1 MPSFPIDPFLSD
13 IAAELQKNPAVLLK
27 AEPGAGKTTRVP
39 QALLEKFQRIL
50 VVQPRRLAAKLAA
63 ERVAEQA
70 GGPCGQLV
78 GYQIRLENKSSPST
92 RLLFVT
98 EGVLTRKL
106 LQDPELRDFDV
117 VILDEF
123 HERHIHTD
131 IALALLRSIQTRRA
145 DLRLLIMSATL
156 DTGALEQY
164 LDGARVFNIPGRT
177 YPVTL
182 EYLPG
187 SNLAYLEDQVYHA
200 TARML
205 EDERCGGNILI
216 FLSGLAEIQRCT
228 ERLKNGLGT
237 RADWIPLTADLAGNY
252 RLLLQNE
259 GVPKVVLATNVAETS
274 VTLPGIRGV
283 IDTGKAKISG
293 YAPWSGLPTLETQKV
308 SQASCIQ
315 RMGRAGRIAPGIC
328 YRLFSAMD
336 FSGRSKFTEPEI
348 KRIDLCQTLLEIQA
362 ILPEESKAWETLP
375 WLEAPDEAILQHNLQ
390 LLTSLGALDA
400 GGRLTAEGR
409 FMAEFPLHPRLGRI
423 IIEGKKQGIAGAAL
437 LAALLISEGMLLRGD
452 ENARDHLECDVT
464 YQMELFLQV
473 IQKRNG
479 ARRDLDFARM
489 QRLRQLYDSLR
500 RSCNAESLHELQTL
514 DGMRIRR
521 AIFAGFADRVAR
533 HRPAASQAG
542 HRKQRHFN
550 FCLGRGAV
558 LNESSVVRDR
568 EWLVAIDA
576 RETLSEEADTQRGRI
591 FVASAV
597 DIAWLKEDPFHLV
610 QNALDIRLDEKT
622 GRARKVTSLNYGR
635 LLLEETIE
643 QADAAAIQELLF
655 ATVKGRWPEA
665 FSDLTDFHSYHR
677 KVEILDRHQ
686 FPHKLPRFEGDM
698 LDLLLS
704 HLCEGARS
712 LADVTARSM
721 RQAIEEQLDYNDILL
736 LQQQCPDQITL
747 KNGKKFRIHY
757 DEPGEPFIEGRIQEF
772 FSQPTTPRIC
782 SDRQPL
788 LLKLLAPNRRP
799 AQITQD
805 LAGFWQGSYHDVKK
819 ELKRRYPKHA
829 WPEDPVHEKPDDRPP
844 RRTTSS

>member
-1 MPSFPIDPFLSD
+1 MSAFPIDPFLND
-13 IAAELQKNPAVLLK
+13 IAAALQRNPAVLLK

-39 QALLEKFQRIL
+39 QALLQKFQRIL

-63 ERVAEQA
+63 EWVAEQS
-70 GGPCGQLV
+70 GSPCGQTV
-78 GYQIRLENKSSPST
+78 GYQIRLENKSSPAT

-117 VILDEF
+117 VVLDEF

-131 IALALLRSIQTRRA
+131 IALALLRGLQSRRS

-156 DTGALEQY
+156 DTSMLEQY
-164 LDGARVFNIPGRT
+164 LDGAQVFNVPGRT
-177 YPVTL
+177 YPVAL
-182 EYLPG
+182 DYLPG
-187 SNLAYLEDQVYHA
+187 GSQTSLEEQVFQA
-200 TARML
+200 TARIL
-205 EDERCGGNILI
+205 DDERCGGNVLI

-228 ERLKNGLGT
+228 ERLKNGLGM

-252 RLLLQNE
+252 RLLLQNP

-293 YAPWSGLPTLETQKV
+293 YAPWSGLPTLETQRV

-315 RMGRAGRIAPGIC
+315 RMGRAGRIAPGVC

-336 FSGRSKFTEPEI
+336 FNGRPKFTEPEI

-362 ILPEESKAWETLP
+362 ILPHEKKAWETLP
-375 WLEAPDEAILQHNLQ
+375 WFEAPDEDILQHNLQ
-390 LLTSLGALDA
+390 LLTSLGALDKD
-400 GGRLTAEGR
+400 GQLTADGR

-423 IIEGKKQGIAGAAL
+423 IIAGKNQGIPGAAL
-437 LAALLISEGMLLRGD
+437 LAALMISEGMLLRGD
-452 ENARDHLECDVT
+452 EAARDHLECDVT
-464 YQMELFLQV
+464 YQMELFLQCV
-473 IQKRNG
+473 LKKPV
-479 ARRDLDFARM
+479 ARRDLDFVKM
-489 QRLRQLYDSLR
+489 QRLRQLYENLR
-500 RSCNAESLHELQTL
+500 RSCEAETLQELGPL
-514 DGMRIRR
+514 DGPSIRR
-521 AIFAGFADRVAR
+521 AIFAGFADRVAKY
-533 HRPAASQAG
+533 RPAASQAG

-597 DIAWLKEDPFHLV
+597 ETEWLKEDPFHLV

-635 LLLEETIE
+635 LVLEEVLE
-643 QADAAAIQELLF
+643 QADAAAIEELLLT
-655 ATVKGRWPEA
+655 TVKQRWPEA
-665 FSDLTDFHSYHR
+665 FPDLTEFLAYHK
-677 KVEILDRHQ
+677 KVELLDRHQ
-686 FPHKLPRFEGDM
+686 FAHKLPRFEGDM
-698 LDLLLS
+698 LDLLLA

-712 LADVTARSM
+712 LADVASRSL
-721 RQAIEEQLDYNDILL
+721 RRAIEEQLDYEDIVL
-736 LQQQCPDQITL
+736 LQRQCPDQITM

-757 DEPGEPFIEGRIQEF
+757 EDPGEPWIEGRIQEF
-772 FSQPTTPRIC
+772 FGQPATPRIC
-782 SDRQPL
+782 SDRAPL
-788 LLKLLAPNRRP
+788 LLKLLAPSRRP

-805 LAGFWQGSYHDVKK
+805 LAGFWQGSYHEVKK

-829 WPEDPVHEKPDDRPP
+829 WPEDPVSEKPDERRPRP
-844 RRTTSS
+844 SS

>member
-1 MPSFPIDPFLSD
+1 MAAFPIDPFLND
-13 IAAELQKNPAVLLK
+13 IAAALQQNSAVLLK

-39 QALLEKFQRIL
+39 QALLENFKRIL

-63 ERVAEQA
+63 EWVAEQS
-70 GGPCGQLV
+70 GSPCGQLV
-78 GYQIRLENKSSPST
+78 GYQIRLENRSSAAT

-106 LQDPELRDFDV
+106 LQDPELKDFDV

-131 IALALLRSIQTRRA
+131 IALALLRSIQTRRT

-164 LDGARVFNIPGRT
+164 LDGAKVFNIPGRT

-182 EYLPG
+182 EYQPG
-187 SNLAYLEDQVYHA
+187 SSQAALEDQVFQA

-205 EDERCGGNILI
+205 EDDRCGGNILI
-216 FLSGLAEIQRCT
+216 FLSGLVEIQRCT
-228 ERLKNGLGT
+228 ERLRSGLGS
-237 RADWIPLTADLAGNY
+237 RADWIPLTAELAGNY
-252 RLLLQNE
+252 RLLLQNHE
-259 GVPKVVLATNVAETS
+259 VPKVVLATNVAETS

-315 RMGRAGRIAPGIC
+315 RMGRAGRLAPGIC
-328 YRLFSAMD
+328 YRLFSAID
-336 FSGRSKFTEPEI
+336 FNGRSKFTEPEI

-362 ILPEESKAWETLP
+362 ILPHEDKAWETLP
-375 WLEAPDEAILQHNLQ
+375 WFEAPDEAILQHNLQ
-390 LLTSLGALDA
+390 LLTSLGALDTN
-400 GGRLTAEGR
+400 GKLTEDGR

-423 IIEGKKQGIAGAAL
+423 IIEGKKQGITGAAL

-452 ENARDHLECDVT
+452 ENARDHLECDVS
-464 YQMELFLQV
+464 YQMDLFLQALL
-473 IQKRNG
+473 KKPG

-489 QRLRQLYDSLR
+489 QRLRQLYESLR
-500 RSCNAESLHELQTL
+500 RSCGAESLQEISL
-514 DGMRIRR
+514 DGTLIRR
-521 AIFAGFADRVAR
+521 AIFAGFADRVAK

-591 FVASAV
+591 FIASAV
-597 DIAWLKEDPFHLV
+597 ETAWLKDDPFHLL

-635 LLLEETIE
+635 LVLEETVE
-643 QADAAAIQELLF
+643 QADAAAIEELLF
-655 ATVKGRWPEA
+655 ATVKQRWPEA
-665 FSDLTDFHSYHR
+665 FPDLTEFHSYH
-677 KVEILDRHQ
+677 KKLELLDRHQ
-686 FPHKLPRFEGDM
+686 FPHKMPRFEEDM

-712 LADVTARSM
+712 LADVAARSL
-721 RQAIEEQLDYNDILL
+721 RQAIEEQLDYDDILL
-736 LQQQCPDQITL
+736 LQQQCPDHITL
-747 KNGKKFRIHY
+747 KNGKKFRVHY
-757 DEPGEPFIEGRIQEF
+757 GEPGEPWLEGRIQEF
-772 FSQPTTPRIC
+772 FGQALTPRIC

-805 LAGFWQGSYHDVKK
+805 LAGFWQGSYHEVKK

-829 WPEDPVHEKPDDRPP
+829 WPDDPVNEKPDERRP
-844 RRTTSS
+844 RSSS

>member
-1 MPSFPIDPFLSD
+1 MPAFPIDPFLHD
-13 IAAELQKNPAVLLK
+13 ITVALQKNSAVLLK

-39 QALLEKFQRIL
+39 QALLQKFQRIL

-63 ERVAEQA
+63 EWVAEQA
-70 GGPCGQLV
+70 GSACGQLV
-78 GYQIRLENKSSPST
+78 GYQIRLENKSSAAT

-131 IALALLRSIQTRRA
+131 IALALLRSLQTRRP

-156 DTGALEQY
+156 DTTMLEQY
-164 LDGARVFNIPGRT
+164 LEGAEVFNVPGRT
-177 YPVTL
+177 FPVAL
-182 EYLPG
+182 DYLPG
-187 SNLAYLEDQVYHA
+187 ASHASLEDQVFHA

-228 ERLKNGLGT
+228 ERLKSGLGS

-252 RLLLQNE
+252 RLLNQNP

-328 YRLFSAMD
+328 YRLFSAID
-336 FSGRSKFTEPEI
+336 FNGRQKFTEPEI
-348 KRIDLCQTLLEIQA
+348 KRIDLCQTLLEVQA
-362 ILPEESKAWETLP
+362 ILPSEKKAWETIP
-375 WLEAPDEAILQHNLQ
+375 WFEVPDEAILQHNLQ
-390 LLTSLGALDA
+390 LLTALGAIDEE
-400 GGRLTAEGR
+400 GQLTDDGR

-423 IIEGKKQGIAGAAL
+423 MLEGKKQGIPGAAL

-452 ENARDHLECDVT
+452 EMARDHLECDVT
-464 YQMELFLQV
+464 YQMELFLQA
-473 IQKRNG
+473 ILKKPG
-479 ARRDLDFARM
+479 ARRDLDFGKM
-489 QRLRQLYDSLR
+489 QRLRQLYESMR
-500 RSCNAESLHELQTL
+500 RSCNAEALQDLDPL
-514 DGMRIRR
+514 DGVRIRR
-521 AIFAGFADRVAR
+521 AIFAGFADRVAKF
-533 HRPAASQAG
+533 RPAASQSG

-568 EWLVAIDA
+568 DWLVAIDA

-597 DIAWLKEDPFHLV
+597 ETNWLKEDPFHLL
-610 QNALDIRLDEKT
+610 QHALDIRLDEKT

-635 LLLEETIE
+635 LLLEESVE
-643 QADAAAIQELLF
+643 QADAAAIEELLLT
-655 ATVKGRWPEA
+655 TVKQRWPDA
-665 FSDLTDFHSYHR
+665 FPDLAEFHSYH
-677 KVEILDRHQ
+677 KKLELLDRHQ
-686 FPHKLPRFEGDM
+686 FRHKLPRFEGDM
-698 LDLLLS
+698 LDLLLA

-712 LADVTARSM
+712 LSDVSGRSL
-721 RQAIEEQLDYNDILL
+721 RQAIEEQLDYDDIVL
-736 LQQQCPDQITL
+736 LQQQCPDQISL

-757 DEPGEPFIEGRIQEF
+757 EEPGEPWIEGRIQEF
-772 FSQPTTPRIC
+772 FGQPVTPRIC

-788 LLKLLAPNRRP
+788 LLKLLAPSRRP

-805 LAGFWQGSYHDVKK
+805 LAGFWQGSYHEVKK

-829 WPEDPVHEKPDDRPP
+829 WPDDPVNEKPDERKP
-844 RRTTSS
+844 RSSSN

>member
-1 MPSFPIDPFLSD
+1 MSVFPIDPFLHD
-13 IAAELQKNPAVLLK
+13 IAASLQKNPAVLLK

-39 QALLEKFQRIL
+39 QALLQKFQRIL

-63 ERVAEQA
+63 EWVAEQS

-78 GYQIRLENKSSPST
+78 GYQIRLENKSSPAT

-131 IALALLRSIQTRRA
+131 IALALLRSLQTRRT
-145 DLRLLIMSATL
+145 DLKLLIMSATL

-164 LDGARVFNIPGRT
+164 LDGAQVFNVPGRT
-177 YPVTL
+177 FPVAL
-182 EYLPG
+182 EYFPG
-187 SNLAYLEDQVYHA
+187 ASQSSLEEQVYSA

-228 ERLKNGLGT
+228 ERLKSGLGS

-252 RLLLQNE
+252 RLLLQNTS
-259 GVPKVVLATNVAETS
+259 VPKVVLATNVAETS

-283 IDTGKAKISG
+283 IDTGKAKVSG

-328 YRLFSAMD
+328 YRLFSAID
-336 FSGRSKFTEPEI
+336 FNGRQKFTEPEI
-348 KRIDLCQTLLEIQA
+348 KRIDLCQTLLEVQA
-362 ILPEESKAWETLP
+362 IQPHEKKAWETLP
-375 WLEAPDEAILQHNLQ
+375 WFEAPDDAILQHNLQ
-390 LLTSLGALDA
+390 LLQSLGAFDA
-400 GGRLTAEGR
+400 AGHLTADGR
-409 FMAEFPLHPRLGRI
+409 FMADFPLHPRLGRI
-423 IIEGKKQGIAGAAL
+423 MLEGRKQGIPGAAL
-437 LAALLISEGMLLRGD
+437 LAALLIGEGMLLRGD
-452 ENARDHLECDVT
+452 ENARDHLDCDVT
-464 YQMELFLQV
+464 YQMELFLQA
-473 IQKRNG
+473 ILKKPG
-479 ARRDLDFARM
+479 ARRDLDFAKM
-489 QRLRQLYDSLR
+489 QRLRQLYDNMR
-500 RSCNAESLHELQTL
+500 RICDAEPLQNLDPL
-514 DGMRIRR
+514 DGPRIRR
-521 AIFAGFADRVAR
+521 AIFAGFADRVAKY
-533 HRPAASQAG
+533 RPAASQAG

-597 DIAWLKEDPFHLV
+597 ETSWLKDDPFHLL
-610 QNALDIRLDEKT
+610 QNALDVRLDEKT

-635 LLLEETIE
+635 LVLEETVE
-643 QADAAAIQELLF
+643 QADAAAIEELLLG
-655 ATVKGRWPEA
+655 TVRQRWPEA
-665 FSDLTDFHSYHR
+665 FPDLSEFHSYHK
-677 KVEILDRHQ
+677 KVEILDRHN
-686 FPHKLPRFEGDM
+686 FSHKLPRFEGDM
-698 LDLLLS
+698 LELLLAY
-704 HLCEGARS
+704 LCEGARS
-712 LADVTARSM
+712 LADVTGRSL
-721 RQAIEEQLDYNDILL
+721 RQAIEEQLDYDDILL
-736 LQQQCPDQITL
+736 LQQQCPDHVSL

-757 DEPGEPFIEGRIQEF
+757 EEPGEPWIEGRIQEF
-772 FSQPTTPRIC
+772 FGQPVTPRIC

-788 LLKLLAPNRRP
+788 LLKLLAPSRRP

-805 LAGFWQGSYHDVKK
+805 LAGFWQGSYHEVKK

-829 WPEDPVHEKPDDRPP
+829 WPDDPVNEKPPEPRPRP
-844 RRTTSS
+844 S

>member
-1 MPSFPIDPFLSD
+1 MPAFPIDPFLND
-13 IAAELQKNPAVLLK
+13 IASALQQNSAVLLK

-39 QALLEKFQRIL
+39 QALLERFKRIL
-50 VVQPRRLAAKLAA
+50 VVQPRRVAAKLAA
-63 ERVAEQA
+63 EWVAEQA

-106 LQDPELRDFDV
+106 LQDPELQDFDV
-117 VILDEF
+117 VVLDEF

-131 IALALLRSIQTRRA
+131 IALALLRSIQTRRP

-187 SNLAYLEDQVYHA
+187 SNQAYLEDQVFHA

-205 EDERCGGNILI
+205 DDERCSGNILI

-228 ERLKNGLGT
+228 ERLKSGMGA

-336 FSGRSKFTEPEI
+336 FNGRSKFTEPEI

-400 GGRLTAEGR
+400 EGRLTAEGR

-500 RSCNAESLHELQTL
+500 RSCDAESLTELQTL

-542 HRKQRHFN
+542 QRKQRHFN

-721 RQAIEEQLDYNDILL
+721 RQAIEEQLDYNDTLL

-805 LAGFWQGSYHDVKK
+805 LAGFWQGSYHEVKK
-819 ELKRRYPKHA
+819 
-829 WPEDPVHEKPDDRPP
+829 
-844 RRTTSS
+844 